1 MRNKRIINVDKYKC
15 IRCNSLVEEF
25 DAFLNNDTTMKCIC
39 SKCLSHNR
47 IVSLKE
53 LDKINGE

>member
-39 SKCLSHNR
+39 SKCFNTNDY
-47 IVSLKE
+47 VSFE
-53 LDKINGE
+53 EMNKINAK